1 MVTAVIV
8 LHIVVCISLVIVVLL
23 QQGKGADVGAVFG
36 GSSQTVFGAGGASS
50 PLFKLTWTFA
60 ALFAFTSLFLAYS
73 STKRIS
79 GSIFEGRRIP
89 VPIAVPATVP
99 LSGVPAAPA
108 STIPKAPPSNPA
120 APASNPA
127 APAPPK

>member
-1 MVTAVIV
+1 MITAVIV
-8 LHIVVCISLVIVVLL
+8 LHIIVCIALTIVVLL

-60 ALFAFTSLFLAYS
+60 LLFAMTSLFLAYS

-79 GSIFEGRRIP
+79 GSIFEGKIP
-89 VPIAVPATVP
+89 VPMTA
-99 LSGVPAAPA
+99 PAA
-108 STIPKAPPSNPA
+108 APLLGV
-120 APASNPA
+120 
-127 APAPPK
+127 

>member
-8 LHIVVCISLVIVVLL
+8 LHVTVCIALTIVVLL

-60 ALFAFTSLFLAYS
+60 LVFALTSLFLAYS

-79 GSIFEGRRIP
+79 GSIFEDRRIP
-89 VPIAVPATVP
+89 VSIHSTAPAGAPST
-99 LSGVPAAPA
+99 GGPAAPA
-108 STIPKAPPSNPA
+108 SSIPA
-120 APASNPA
+120 APASKPA
-127 APAPPK
+127 APAPAK

>member
-1 MVTAVIV
+1 MITAVIV
-8 LHIVVCISLVIVVLL
+8 VHITVCIALTIIVLL

-60 ALFAFTSLFLAYS
+60 LLFGLTSLFLAYS

-79 GSIFEGRRIP
+79 GSIFEGRRVP
-89 VPIAVPATVP
+89 VPVHSTPASAP
-99 LSGVPAAPA
+99 LNSIPMASGGSAPA
-108 STIPKAPPSNPA
+108 SKPLL
-120 APASNPA
+120 
-127 APAPPK
+127 PAPPK

>member
-1 MVTAVIV
+1 MITAVIV
-8 LHIVVCISLVIVVLL
+8 VHITVCIALTIIVLL

-60 ALFAFTSLFLAYS
+60 LLFGLTSLFLAYS
-73 STKRIS
+73 STKRVT

-89 VPIAVPATVP
+89 VPVHSPVGAP
-99 LSGVPAAPA
+99 LNSIPMAPGGSAPA
-108 STIPKAPPSNPA
+108 SKPLL
-120 APASNPA
+120 
-127 APAPPK
+127 PAPPK

>member
-8 LHIVVCISLVIVVLL
+8 VHIIVCIALTIVVLL

-60 ALFAFTSLFLAYS
+60 ALFASTSLFLAYS

-79 GSIFEGRRIP
+79 GSIFEGRKMP
-89 VPIAVPATVP
+89 VPIHATVPAGAPSFSVPAVPA
-99 LSGVPAAPA
+99 S
-108 STIPKAPPSNPA
+108 SI
-120 APASNPA
+120 PA
-127 APAPPK
+127 APAPNPVVPAAPK

>member
-1 MVTAVIV
+1 MFTAVIV
-8 LHIVVCISLVIVVLL
+8 LHIIVCIALTIVVLL

-60 ALFAFTSLFLAYS
+60 LLFAFTSLFLAYS

-79 GSIFEGRRIP
+79 GSIFEDRRIP
-89 VPIAVPATVP
+89 VPVHSAVPAGAP
-99 LSGVPAAPA
+99 RAGVPAAPA
-108 STIPKAPPSNPA
+108 STIPAIPA
-120 APASNPA
+120 APATKLA
-127 APAPPK
+127 APAPAR

>member
-1 MVTAVIV
+1 MITAVIV
-8 LHIVVCISLVIVVLL
+8 VHITVCIALTIIVLL

-60 ALFAFTSLFLAYS
+60 LLFGLTSLFLAYS

-79 GSIFEGRRIP
+79 GSIFEGRRVP
-89 VPIAVPATVP
+89 VPVHSTPAGAP
-99 LSGVPAAPA
+99 LNSIPMAPGGSAPA
-108 STIPKAPPSNPA
+108 SKPLL
-120 APASNPA
+120 
-127 APAPPK
+127 PAPPK

>member
-1 MVTAVIV
+1 MITAVIV
-8 LHIVVCISLVIVVLL
+8 LHIIVCIALTIIVLL

-60 ALFAFTSLFLAYS
+60 LLFGLTSLFLAYS

-79 GSIFEGRRIP
+79 GSIFEGHRVP
-89 VPIAVPATVP
+89 VPVH
-99 LSGVPAAPA
+99 SAPA
-108 STIPKAPPSNPA
+108 SAPLNSIPLAPGGS
-120 APASNPA
+120 APASKPLLPAPA
-127 APAPPK
+127 AQ

>member
-1 MVTAVIV
+1 MITAVIV
-8 LHIVVCISLVIVVLL
+8 VHITVCIALTIIVLL

-60 ALFAFTSLFLAYS
+60 LLFGLTSLFLAYS

-79 GSIFEGRRIP
+79 GSIFEGRRVP
-89 VPIAVPATVP
+89 VPVHSTPADAP
-99 LSGVPAAPA
+99 LNSIPMAPGGSAPA
-108 STIPKAPPSNPA
+108 SKPLL
-120 APASNPA
+120 
-127 APAPPK
+127 PAPPK

>member
-8 LHIVVCISLVIVVLL
+8 LHIIVCIALIIVVLL

-60 ALFAFTSLFLAYS
+60 LLFGLSSLFLAYS

-79 GSIFEGRRIP
+79 GSIFEGHR
-89 VPIAVPATVP
+89 VAVPVHPAPV
-99 LSGVPAAPA
+99 GVPPA
-108 STIPKAPPSNPA
+108 SI
-120 APASNPA
+120 PA
-127 APAPPK
+127 APAPSAPAPAR

>member
-1 MVTAVIV
+1 MITAVIV
-8 LHIVVCISLVIVVLL
+8 IHIIVCLALTIVVLL

-60 ALFAFTSLFLAYS
+60 LLFGLTSLFLAYS
-73 STKRIS
+73 STKRVT

-89 VPIAVPATVP
+89 VPVHAPAGAP
-99 LSGVPAAPA
+99 LNSIPMAPGGSAPA
-108 STIPKAPPSNPA
+108 SKPLLPG
-120 APASNPA
+120 
-127 APAPPK
+127 PPK

>member
-1 MVTAVIV
+1 MVTATVV
-8 LHIVVCISLVIVVLL
+8 VHIIVCIALTIVVLL

-60 ALFAFTSLFLAYS
+60 AMFAFTSLFLAYS

-79 GSIFEGRRIP
+79 GSIFEDRKVSTP
-89 VPIAVPATVP
+89 VHSTAPAPP
-99 LSGVPAAPA
+99 LGSPAAPA
-108 STIPKAPPSNPA
+108 SSLPA

-127 APAPPK
+127 A

>member
-8 LHIVVCISLVIVVLL
+8 LHVTVCIALTIVVLL

-60 ALFAFTSLFLAYS
+60 LVFALTSLFLAYS

-89 VPIAVPATVP
+89 APIHST
-99 LSGVPAAPA
+99 APA
-108 STIPKAPPSNPA
+108 GTP
-120 APASNPA
+120 
-127 APAPPK
+127 